1 MSVRRAMA
9 EIDSAEYSEWMAYY
23 RLDPRGEDR
32 ADLRA
37 GIVASTVAN
46 AARGR
51 KSRAFKPKDFM
62 PDFDKAE
69 TGATDWQSQKAK
81 FKAFAKVHNAQTK
94 RKG

>member
-9 EIDSAEYSEWMAYY
+9 EIDSAEFSEWMAYY
-23 RLDPRGEDR
+23 RLDPQGEDR

-37 GIVASTVAN
+37 GIVAATVAN

-62 PDFDKAE
+62 PDFEKEA
-69 TGATDWQSQKAK
+69 APDWRQQRAK
-81 FKAFAKVHNAQTK
+81 FKAFANAHNAAVK